1 VVLHHIRGRSGKLRR
16 VAAPQS
22 ARIKDL
28 AAASDAVAEIHAGYV
43 VAGTA
48 FKVALL
54 AIAPGL
60 DEIVPGVAEQRVAA
74 RSAGQPLGAALPYVL
89 RTFNLE
95 FALISHYG
103 ECKCVASKYGVR
115 ASLASL
121 GRRRHCTETR
131 LSLKW

>member
-28 AAASDAVAEIHAGYV
+28 AAASDALAEIHAGYV

-60 DEIVPGVAEQRVAA
+60 DEIVPGAAEQRVAA
-74 RSAGQPLGAALPYVL
+74 RSAGQPRAGAF
-89 RTFNLE
+89 RTFCEPL
-95 FALISHYG
+95 
-103 ECKCVASKYGVR
+103 
-115 ASLASL
+115 
-121 GRRRHCTETR
+121 T
-131 LSLKW
+131 